1 MVMKVN
7 KMMKNLLRNI
17 MVFML
22 LVLVVV
28 VGTVPGIETDVE
40 KTSAIGIQ
48 DMGTIE
54 ITFPKMG
61 CLCVLDQCIPMS
73 ILDDFGWCVV
83 VDNQLRVETN
93 ASGSIDY
100 VVFHVENRLGE
111 EDNQTDDTYPFNC
124 SFRSDLPIGLIYRI
138 TATAY
143 YNGSIC
149 GEDKMVP
156 IAYIPIEM

>member
-1 MVMKVN
+1 MKVD
-7 KMMKNLLRNI
+7 KMIKNLLKNL

-22 LVLVVV
+22 IVLVVA

-40 KTSAIGIQ
+40 KISAIESQ
-48 DMGTIE
+48 NMGTIE

-73 ILDDFGWCVV
+73 ILDGFGWCVV

-93 ASGSIDY
+93 TSGSIDY
-100 VVFHVENRLGE
+100 VVFHVENRIGE
-111 EDNQTDDTYPFNC
+111 EDNQTDVTYPFNC
-124 SFRSDLPIGLIYRI
+124 SFRSDLSIGLIYRI

-143 YNGSIC
+143 YNGSVC
-149 GEDKMVP
+149 GEDKMIP
-156 IAYIPIEM
+156 IAYIPIDM

>member
-1 MVMKVN
+1 MI
-7 KMMKNLLRNI
+7 KNLLKNL

-22 LVLVVV
+22 IVLVVV
-28 VGTVPGIETDVE
+28 VGTSPCIGNDMGM
-40 KTSAIGIQ
+40 TSAIENQ

-54 ITFPKMG
+54 ITFPKIG

-73 ILDDFGWCVV
+73 ILDNFGWCVV
-83 VDNQLRVETN
+83 VDYQLCVETN

-100 VVFHVENRLGE
+100 VVFHVENRIGE
-111 EDNQTDDTYPFNC
+111 EDNQTDVTYPFNC
-124 SFRSDLPIGLIYRI
+124 SFRSDLSIGLIYRI

>member
-1 MVMKVN
+1 MIII
-7 KMMKNLLRNI
+7 KMIKNLLKNL
-17 MVFML
+17 MTFL
-22 LVLVVV
+22 LIVLVVG
-28 VGTVPGIETDVE
+28 VGTSSCIENN
-40 KTSAIGIQ
+40 IGMISSIESQ
-48 DMGTIE
+48 NMSTIE

-61 CLCVLDQCIPMS
+61 CLCVLDQYIPMS
-73 ILDDFGWCVV
+73 ILDNFGWCVV

-100 VVFHVENRLGE
+100 VVFHAENRIG
-111 EDNQTDDTYPFNC
+111 DDDSQTDEIYPFNC
-124 SFRSDLPIGLIYRI
+124 SFRSDLSIGLIYRI

-149 GEDKMVP
+149 GEDKMIP